1 MNKILKDILAHEYLD
16 NNNKERYKMTNKIC
30 RNCGAKVKGKKCP
43 KCGYDIEID
52 KPFQNVITNK
62 TYKENVADT
71 ALSILI
77 DKKLISKDKDLKNLK
92 VEFGYLLLPD
102 NTEDLCA
109 LLKIIT
115 PKRMLAKSKIFY
127 VAIQQGNMMLL
138 DDRFDEAMF
147 RKVSED
153 MLVMHKVDL
162 NTVNSKDYTMEL
174 F

>member
-1 MNKILKDILAHEYLD
+1 MSNK
-16 NNNKERYKMTNKIC
+16 TC
-30 RNCGAKVKGKKCP
+30 RNCGAKVKGKKCHD
-43 KCGYDIEID
+43 CGYELEMD
-52 KPFQNVITNK
+52 KPFKNVITNK

-77 DKKLISKDKDLKNLK
+77 DKKLISKEKDLKHLV

-115 PKRMLAKSKIFY
+115 PKRLLSKSKIFY

-138 DDRFDEAMF
+138 DNRFDEAMF
-147 RKVSED
+147 RKTSAD

-162 NTVNSKDYTMEL
+162 NTINSKDYIMEL
-174 F
+174 Y